1 MYMRKHRITGQAGT
15 RGRAFAVAAIVA
27 SVASLAALAMSSAAI
42 AQPTGGYAVFSQCPV
57 KMAKVNGCI
66 YSPTESGY
74 ITIGKQEVPIV
85 KTQVLQGGL
94 LRPEEEFVKRMAP
107 ALNGETLTKTPQKVP
122 GGLAGLVE
130 CNKISNFLL
139 RISCEAIFENGL
151 TGVNAVTE
159 LAAPASSIV
168 LNTAAE
174 QLGEGTALTLPVKV
188 RLENPLL
195 GSECYIGSSS
205 EPVTLDLTT
214 GATSAGPTGKPGTQ
228 STKEG
233 GGILVLS
240 GVSLVSNTFTAPK
253 ATGCGL
259 FGLLDGIIDSK
270 IGLPSS
276 KNTAVLNG
284 KVEIA
289 NSELVEESEG

>member
-1 MYMRKHRITGQAGT
+1 MYMRKHRIMGQAGT
-15 RGRAFAVAAIVA
+15 RGRGSAVAL
-27 SVASLAALAMSSAAI
+27 ASLAALVVAAAMSSAAF
-42 AQPTGGYAVFSQCPV
+42 AAPTGGYAVFSQCPV
-57 KMAKVNGCI
+57 KTPKVNGCI

-74 ITIGKQEVPIV
+74 ITIAKQEVPIV

-94 LRPEEEFVKRMAP
+94 LRPEEEFVKHMAP

-130 CNKISNFLL
+130 CNKIGNFLL
-139 RISCEAIFENGL
+139 RISCEAIFENGV

-159 LAAPASSIV
+159 LAAPASSVV
-168 LNTAAE
+168 LNTAYE
-174 QLGEGTALTLPVKV
+174 QLGVGTALTLPVKV

-195 GSECYIGSSS
+195 GSECYIGSSK
-205 EPVTLDLTT
+205 EPITLNLTT
-214 GATSAGPTGKPGTQ
+214 GKTTGGPTGKPGTQ
-228 STKEG
+228 STKEE

-259 FGLLDGIIDSK
+259 LGLLDGIIDSK
-270 IGLPSS
+270 IGLPST